1 MHLSKPIVK
10 ELNLT
15 EITEQ
20 HVTKKE
26 KRNKAAEYLLP
37 LMQNGVNLFI
47 RNVSTELRLLQAGQ
61 TWLPMT
67 VNEQEYDNSYVC
79 SPYGTY
85 IKYAEEEL
93 YLLENP
99 LLRFLCGSLLKA
111 IAPLLRLAKIDR
123 NVHVNNWLLSTNL
136 YTEISADELEGVT
149 QTLTESYPE
158 HAIIYRS
165 LNRRT
170 NGALM
175 EQLLRQGY
183 VLVPSRQVY
192 FFNGAVPLYLKKK
205 NTKWDRKLLAQ
216 STYRIVPHAELGEP
230 DYERIAELY
239 DLLYVG
245 KYSALNPKFTAEY
258 IRHCHQKGL
267 LEMTGLC
274 DEQGVLQ
281 GVMGCFIH
289 GEVISVP
296 LVGYNTALAQHNGL
310 YRMLMHL
317 AMQAAAD
324 RGQLLHLSSGAAE
337 FKRVRGAE
345 AEMEYSAV
353 YIMHLSAG
361 RRAVWRGLSKLLL
374 TAGVPLMRKYKL

>member
-1 MHLSKPIVK
+1 MPLTKTVVK
-10 ELNLT
+10 ELDLT
-15 EITEQ
+15 EITALAA
-20 HVTKKE
+20 TKKGE
-26 KRNKAAEYLLP
+26 RNKAADYMLP
-37 LMQNGVNLFI
+37 LMQNGVKLFI
-47 RNVSTELRLLQAGQ
+47 RNVRTELRLLQAGQ
-61 TWLPMT
+61 AWLPLT

-85 IKYAEEEL
+85 VKYAEEEL

-111 IAPLLRLAKIDR
+111 IAPLLRWAQIDR

-136 YTEISADELEGVT
+136 YTEISSYELEGAT
-149 QTLTESYPE
+149 QTLTASYPK

-170 NGALM
+170 NEKLLA
-175 EQLLRQGY
+175 QLLQQGY

-192 FFNGAVPLYLKKK
+192 FFNGADPLYLKKK

-216 STYRIVPHAELGEP
+216 SGYRIVPHAELGEP

-245 KYSALNPKFTAEY
+245 KYSALNPQFTAEY

-267 LEMTGLC
+267 LEMTGLR
-274 DEQGVLQ
+274 DEKGVLQ

-296 LVGYNTALAQHNGL
+296 LVGYNTALPQHNGL
-310 YRMLMHL
+310 YRILMHL

-324 RGQLLHLSSGAAE
+324 RGQLLHLSSGAAN
-337 FKRVRGAE
+337 FKRIRGAE

-353 YIMHLSAG
+353 YIRHLSAG
-361 RRAVWRGLSKLLL
+361 RRAVWSGLSKLLL
-374 TAGVPLMRKYKL
+374 AAGVPLMRKYKL